1 MLKLVQGILEF
12 RKLHLS
18 DYRNRFSHLAMGQ
31 KPDSLFIT
39 CSDSR
44 VVPNLFT
51 STHPG
56 HLFVLRNAGNIVP
69 PYHVLCSERAS
80 IEFAVSQLPI
90 ENIIVCGHSNCGAMH
105 AIMGGTEALPESLQF
120 WLSFGKNPKECPSI
134 ESLAKENILKQIE
147 HLKTFPL
154 IKEKY
159 DQGLLK
165 LWGWYFDVGT
175 GDTFAY
181 EEELKSFILID
192 AVEGEYILAR
202 LKNLREK
209 HENLNSHKSP

>member
-1 MLKLVQGILEF
+1 MMKLVQGILEF

-18 DYRNRFSHLAMGQ
+18 NYRDRFSHLAMGQ

-56 HLFVLRNAGNIVP
+56 HLFVVRNAGNIVP
-69 PYHVLCSERAS
+69 PHEVLSSERAS

-90 ENIIVCGHSNCGAMH
+90 EKIIVCGHSNCGAMQ
-105 AIMGGTEALPESLQF
+105 ALMEGKEKLPQSLNY
-120 WLSFGKNPKECPSI
+120 WLSFGQDPRSC
-134 ESLAKENILKQIE
+134 ESVERLAKENVLKQIE
-147 HLKTFPL
+147 HLKTYPI
-154 IKEKY
+154 IKEKM

-175 GDTFAY
+175 GDVFAY
-181 EEELKSFILID
+181 EEEVQSFLLID
-192 AVEGEYILAR
+192 SIEGEYILSR
-202 LKNLREK
+202 LKSLHEK
-209 HENLNSHKSP
+209 HKNLGTI

>member
-1 MLKLVQGILEF
+1 MMKLVQGILEF

-18 DYRNRFSHLAMGQ
+18 NYRDRFSHLAMGQ

-56 HLFVLRNAGNIVP
+56 HLFVVRNAGNIVP
-69 PYHVLCSERAS
+69 PHEVLSSERAS

-90 ENIIVCGHSNCGAMH
+90 ENIIVCGHSNCGAMQ
-105 AIMGGTEALPESLQF
+105 ALMEGKEKLPQSLNY
-120 WLSFGKNPKECPSI
+120 WLSFGQDPHSC
-134 ESLAKENILKQIE
+134 ESVERFAKENVLKQIE
-147 HLKTFPL
+147 HLKTYPI
-154 IKEKY
+154 IKEKM

-175 GDTFAY
+175 GDVFAY
-181 EEELKSFILID
+181 EEEVQSFLLID
-192 AVEGEYILAR
+192 SIEGEYILSR
-202 LKNLREK
+202 LKSLHEK
-209 HENLNSHKSP
+209 HKNLGTI